1 MFKIL
6 IVRNDFIEEV
16 FVYVINILY
25 FFVVL
30 KLSLVLVFRNIFVVK
45 KIIYFVLDIILLVML
60 CFYMWKSVI
69 YIKLINW
76 FIEIVDN
83 FGL

>member
-60 CFYMWKSVI
+60 CFYMWKGVI

-76 FIEIVDN
+76 FIEIVNN